1 MLHLQA
7 RRARGNDR
15 LDKNPS
21 LSRDLWLA
29 SRFRDRDFIVGY
41 FFRRLSDPVR
51 CLIDVTQ
58 PSSRPLSLTR
68 RSVLLLRD
76 LALRLFYSSF
86 STLP

>member
-41 FFRRLSDPVR
+41 FLRRLSDPVR
-51 CLIDVTQ
+51 CLIDAT
-58 PSSRPLSLTR
+58 SLLH
-68 RSVLLLRD
+68 VLV
-76 LALRLFYSSF
+76 AYSAISGSF
-86 STLP
+86 CAI